1 MDRIGGLIR
10 SITGRGGQSV
20 RAYGDLAPLL
30 LYRREITAAPEW
42 PFDTSVMGR
51 LALYL
56 VIPPLTWV
64 GAALI
69 EMLVDRAV

>member
-1 MDRIGGLIR
+1 ML
-10 SITGRGGQSV
+10 T
-20 RAYGDLAPLL
+20 
-30 LYRREITAAPEW
+30 YRHEVESTSEW

-51 LALYL
+51 LGIYL

-69 EMLVDRAV
+69 EMLLDTVL